1 MSTKTYQG
9 NTKHLSLLIT
19 VKGEVKRITLL
30 GGRENGT
37 YTTKDHSEQ
46 KAIENTD
53 RFKMGEIKIISETG
67 EAKEPAKTKPSTE
80 VQTPIAEPK
89 EVNVKGKEGANTNL
103 SDLNPTFPVLN
114 KDYPEAKRVQD
125 AQRILVKEYGAKAK
139 EVAVKKDILE
149 FAKKINVTFSSLQ

>member
-19 VKGEVKRITLL
+19 VNGVSKRITLL
-30 GGRENGT
+30 GGMENGT
-37 YTTKDHSEQ
+37 YITNDIAEQ
-46 KAIENTD
+46 RAIENTE
-53 RFKMGEIKIISETG
+53 RFKAGEIKIINDTV
-67 EAKEPAKTKPSTE
+67 EPKDTVEINVSVEKQTIITEKT
-80 VQTPIAEPK
+80 EPK
-89 EVNVKGKEGANTNL
+89 EESNTTL
-103 SDLNPTFPVLN
+103 IKDG

-149 FAKKINVTFSSLQ
+149 FSKNINVTFSSLQ

>member
-19 VKGEVKRITLL
+19 VNGVNKRITLL

-37 YTTKDHSEQ
+37 YITKDIAEQ
-46 KAIENTD
+46 RAIENTE
-53 RFKMGEIKIISETG
+53 RFKAGEIKIINDT
-67 EAKEPAKTKPSTE
+67 
-80 VQTPIAEPK
+80 VEPK
-89 EVNVKGKEGANTNL
+89 DPVEINVSVEKQTITTEKTEPEETVNANLVKEA
-103 SDLNPTFPVLN
+103 

-125 AQRILVKEYGAKAK
+125 AQRVLVKEYGAKAK

-149 FAKKINVTFSSLQ
+149 FAKNINVTFSSLQ

>member
-19 VKGEVKRITLL
+19 VKGVNKRITLL
-30 GGRENGT
+30 GGMENGT
-37 YTTKDHSEQ
+37 YITNDIAEQ
-46 KAIENTD
+46 RAIENTE
-53 RFKMGEIKIISETG
+53 RFKSGEIKIINDTV
-67 EAKEPAKTKPSTE
+67 EPKDAVEINVSVEKQAIITE
-80 VQTPIAEPK
+80 NTEPK
-89 EVNVKGKEGANTNL
+89 EAISTTLIKE
-103 SDLNPTFPVLN
+103 V

-149 FAKKINVTFSSLQ
+149 FSKNINVTFSSLQ

>member
-19 VKGEVKRITLL
+19 VNGVSKRITLL
-30 GGRENGT
+30 GGMENGT
-37 YTTKDHSEQ
+37 YITNDIAEQ
-46 KAIENTD
+46 RAIENTE
-53 RFKMGEIKIISETG
+53 RFKSGEIKIINDTVEQKDIVEINAPVEEQVAITEKTEPEETKNTTLI
-67 EAKEPAKTKPSTE
+67 KEE
-80 VQTPIAEPK
+80 
-89 EVNVKGKEGANTNL
+89 
-103 SDLNPTFPVLN
+103 

-149 FAKKINVTFSSLQ
+149 FSKNINVTFSSLQ

>member
-19 VKGEVKRITLL
+19 VKGVNKRITLL

-37 YTTKDHSEQ
+37 YITNDIAEQ
-46 KAIENTD
+46 RAIENTE
-53 RFKMGEIKIISETG
+53 RFKAGEIKIINDT
-67 EAKEPAKTKPSTE
+67 
-80 VQTPIAEPK
+80 VEPK
-89 EVNVKGKEGANTNL
+89 DPVEINVSVEKQTIITEKTEPEETVNANLIKEA
-103 SDLNPTFPVLN
+103 

-125 AQRILVKEYGAKAK
+125 AQRVLVKEYGAKAK

-149 FAKKINVTFSSLQ
+149 FAKNINVTFSSLQ

>member
-19 VKGEVKRITLL
+19 VKGVNKRITLL
-30 GGRENGT
+30 GGTENGT
-37 YTTKDHSEQ
+37 YITNDIAEQ
-46 KAIENTD
+46 RAIENTE
-53 RFKMGEIKIISETG
+53 RFKSGEIKIINDTVEPKDTVEVINVSVEKETII
-67 EAKEPAKTKPSTE
+67 TE
-80 VQTPIAEPK
+80 NTEPK
-89 EVNVKGKEGANTNL
+89 ETINTTLIKE
-103 SDLNPTFPVLN
+103 V

-149 FAKKINVTFSSLQ
+149 FSKNINVTFSSLQ

>member
-19 VKGEVKRITLL
+19 VKGVSKRITLL
-30 GGRENGT
+30 GGMENGT
-37 YTTKDHSEQ
+37 YITKDIAEQ
-46 KAIENTD
+46 RAIENTE
-53 RFKMGEIKIISETG
+53 RFKSGEIKIINDTVEQKDAVEINVSVEKQAIITEKTEPEETKNTTLI
-67 EAKEPAKTKPSTE
+67 KEE
-80 VQTPIAEPK
+80 
-89 EVNVKGKEGANTNL
+89 
-103 SDLNPTFPVLN
+103 

-149 FAKKINVTFSSLQ
+149 FAKNINVTFSSLQ

>member
-19 VKGEVKRITLL
+19 VKGVSKRITLL
-30 GGRENGT
+30 GGMENGT
-37 YTTKDHSEQ
+37 YITKDIAEQ
-46 KAIENTD
+46 RAIENTE
-53 RFKMGEIKIISETG
+53 RFKSGEIKIINDTM
-67 EAKEPAKTKPSTE
+67 
-80 VQTPIAEPK
+80 EPK
-89 EVNVKGKEGANTNL
+89 DAVEINVSVEKQTIITEKTEPEETKNTTLVKEE
-103 SDLNPTFPVLN
+103 

-149 FAKKINVTFSSLQ
+149 FAKNINVTFSSLQ

>member
-19 VKGEVKRITLL
+19 VKGVNKRITLL

-37 YTTKDHSEQ
+37 YITKDIAEQ
-46 KAIENTD
+46 RAIENTE
-53 RFKMGEIKIISETG
+53 RFKAGEIKIINET
-67 EAKEPAKTKPSTE
+67 
-80 VQTPIAEPK
+80 VEPK
-89 EVNVKGKEGANTNL
+89 DTVEINVPVEKQTIITEKTEPEETSNTTLVKEA
-103 SDLNPTFPVLN
+103 

-149 FAKKINVTFSSLQ
+149 FAKNINVTFSSLQ

>member
-19 VKGEVKRITLL
+19 VKGVDKRITLL

-37 YTTKDHSEQ
+37 YTTKEALEQ
-46 KAIENTD
+46 RAIESTE
-53 RFKMGEIKIISETG
+53 RFKVGEIRIISETG
-67 EAKEPAKTKPSTE
+67 EVKEAVEVKPLEEKQTVSPEKTETKETSKPDS
-80 VQTPIAEPK
+80 
-89 EVNVKGKEGANTNL
+89 
-103 SDLNPTFPVLN
+103 

-149 FAKKINVTFSSLQ
+149 FAKRINVTFSSLQ

>member
-19 VKGEVKRITLL
+19 VNGVSKRITLL
-30 GGRENGT
+30 GGMENGT
-37 YTTKDHSEQ
+37 YITKDIAEQ
-46 KAIENTD
+46 RAIENTE
-53 RFKMGEIKIISETG
+53 RFKSGEIKIINDTVEQKDTVEINVSVEEQAAITEKTEPEETKD
-67 EAKEPAKTKPSTE
+67 ATLIKEE
-80 VQTPIAEPK
+80 
-89 EVNVKGKEGANTNL
+89 
-103 SDLNPTFPVLN
+103 

-149 FAKKINVTFSSLQ
+149 FAKNINVTFSSLQ

>member
-9 NTKHLSLLIT
+9 NAKHLSLLIT
-19 VKGEVKRITLL
+19 VKGVNKRITLL

-37 YTTKDHSEQ
+37 YITKDIAEQ
-46 KAIENTD
+46 RAIENTE
-53 RFKMGEIKIISETG
+53 RFKAGEIKIINDTV
-67 EAKEPAKTKPSTE
+67 EPKDSVEINISVEKQTIITEKT
-80 VQTPIAEPK
+80 EPK
-89 EVNVKGKEGANTNL
+89 ETINTIIKEA
-103 SDLNPTFPVLN
+103 

-149 FAKKINVTFSSLQ
+149 FAKNINVTFSSLQ

>member
-19 VKGEVKRITLL
+19 VKGVNKRITLL
-30 GGRENGT
+30 GGTENGT
-37 YTTKDHSEQ
+37 YITNDIAEQ
-46 KAIENTD
+46 RAIENTE
-53 RFKMGEIKIISETG
+53 RFKSGEIKIINETV
-67 EAKEPAKTKPSTE
+67 ETKDTVEINASVEKQTIATEKT
-80 VQTPIAEPK
+80 EPK
-89 EVNVKGKEGANTNL
+89 EESNTTIIKEA
-103 SDLNPTFPVLN
+103 

-149 FAKKINVTFSSLQ
+149 FAKNINVTFSSLQ

>member
-19 VKGEVKRITLL
+19 VKGVSKRITLL
-30 GGRENGT
+30 GGMENGT
-37 YTTKDHSEQ
+37 YITNDIAEQ
-46 KAIENTD
+46 RAIENTE
-53 RFKMGEIKIISETG
+53 RFKSGEIKIINDTM
-67 EAKEPAKTKPSTE
+67 
-80 VQTPIAEPK
+80 EPK
-89 EVNVKGKEGANTNL
+89 DAVEINVSVEKQAIITEKTEPEETKNTTLIKEE
-103 SDLNPTFPVLN
+103 

-149 FAKKINVTFSSLQ
+149 FAKNINVTFSSLQ

>member
-19 VKGEVKRITLL
+19 VKGVSKRITLL

-37 YTTKDHSEQ
+37 YITNDIAEQ
-46 KAIENTD
+46 RAIENTE
-53 RFKMGEIKIISETG
+53 RFKAGEIKIINDTV
-67 EAKEPAKTKPSTE
+67 EPKDSVEINVPVEKQTIITEKT
-80 VQTPIAEPK
+80 EPK
-89 EVNVKGKEGANTNL
+89 ETINTIIK
-103 SDLNPTFPVLN
+103 DV

-125 AQRILVKEYGAKAK
+125 AQRVLVKEYGAKAK

-149 FAKKINVTFSSLQ
+149 FAKNINVTFSSLQ

>member
-19 VKGEVKRITLL
+19 VKGVNKRITLL
-30 GGRENGT
+30 GGTENGT
-37 YTTKDHSEQ
+37 YITNDIAEQ
-46 KAIENTD
+46 RAIENTE
-53 RFKMGEIKIISETG
+53 RFKSGEIKIINDTV
-67 EAKEPAKTKPSTE
+67 EPKDTVEVNVSVEKQTITTEKT
-80 VQTPIAEPK
+80 EPK
-89 EVNVKGKEGANTNL
+89 ETINTTLIKE
-103 SDLNPTFPVLN
+103 V

-149 FAKKINVTFSSLQ
+149 FAKNINVTFSSLQ

>member
-19 VKGEVKRITLL
+19 VKGVNKRITLL
-30 GGRENGT
+30 GGMENGT
-37 YTTKDHSEQ
+37 YITNDIAEQ
-46 KAIENTD
+46 RAIENTE
-53 RFKMGEIKIISETG
+53 RFKSGEIKIINDTVEQKDTVEINVSVEKQ
-67 EAKEPAKTKPSTE
+67 AIITE
-80 VQTPIAEPK
+80 NTEPK
-89 EVNVKGKEGANTNL
+89 EASNTTLIKE
-103 SDLNPTFPVLN
+103 V

-149 FAKKINVTFSSLQ
+149 FSKNINVTFSSLQ